1 MQHHQIHVLFYFF
14 SFSLVIL
21 DFPIPGKET
30 IPSTT
35 DTISIFHR
43 PIESSIPKEEEEKK
57 ESEESEE
64 EEESDNEDNEDT
76 IIQFSKD
83 APNAPILG
91 PFCSICGKYG
101 QYICDLT
108 DEDVC
113 SIECKKKSETLYHTQ
128 HPSIEPEV
136 SFQPEVSI
144 DYKMIDN
151 RRKI

>member
-64 EEESDNEDNEDT
+64 EEVESD
-76 IIQFSKD
+76 
-83 APNAPILG
+83 
-91 PFCSICGKYG
+91 
-101 QYICDLT
+101 
-108 DEDVC
+108 DE
-113 SIECKKKSETLYHTQ
+113 
-128 HPSIEPEV
+128 
-136 SFQPEVSI
+136 EVSI
-144 DYKMIDN
+144 GSKMCFDQLGQVIKN
-151 RRKI
+151 FEKKKTIQNLIN